1 MREVA
6 KKLTGIFLF
15 CVMIMVVALKFPA
28 VKYCLCM
35 ESFVMLD
42 CACEV
47 DSAAVA
53 EEPTCSS
60 NCCASAE
67 PASEPICKIQGEKQD
82 CMLSFTMDISDYR
95 QGAGFE
101 FSPVRPIAMPP
112 PVDYVLVDCFVPE
125 QVCRT
130 RGSPVPPPP
139 LSSVPLFV
147 RHSVF
152 LL

>member
-15 CVMIMVVALKFPA
+15 CVMTMVVALEIPA

-35 ESFVMLD
+35 DSFVMLD

-47 DSAAVA
+47 EPVEVT
-53 EEPTCSS
+53 EEPTCASS
-60 NCCASAE
+60 CCAAAE
-67 PASEPICKIQGEKQD
+67 PASEPVCKTHGEKQD
-82 CMLSFTMDISDYR
+82 CMLSFTMDLGDYH

-101 FSPVRPIAMPP
+101 FSPVSPFVTLP
-112 PVDYVLVDCFVPE
+112 PVDYVLVDSFVPE
-125 QVCRT
+125 QVCHT